1 MEKHEQIDSMSF
13 DITNMCVDVQDK
25 LVGDENEKVLVK
37 YTTALGMTIRR
48 YLAEFDINMYE
59 AAGILESIK
68 LDMLMDE
75 ENVSPDI
82 IGCLESSKLAVLLDT
97 SILFTPAEES
107 ELEDLDDPEDLED
120 WSEDWSP
127 E

>member
-59 AAGILESIK
+59 AAGIL
-68 LDMLMDE
+68 
-75 ENVSPDI
+75 
-82 IGCLESSKLAVLLDT
+82 
-97 SILFTPAEES
+97 
-107 ELEDLDDPEDLED
+107 
-120 WSEDWSP
+120 
-127 E
+127 